1 MKPVLAMNGKAPLE
15 LNLNSMLEDVGG
27 FYLTAFSTA
36 LSTALSSAHSSH
48 AEVWPDVP
56 RIGPAF

>member
-27 FYLTAFSTA
+27 FYLTA
-36 LSTALSSAHSSH
+36 LSTALSAAHSSH
-48 AEVWPDVP
+48 AEVWPDMP